1 MTIRMLQA
9 WNGLHQQK
17 IVTTLS
23 GSDEAALVAAGIAT
37 YDLDGPAENVRM
49 AQLATDAAGAVQAL
63 VCRASPASGVAT
75 VTGTTTEQ
83 LFELVDISSLLKTN
97 DSIVIDSTIG
107 YTGSTNAKTI
117 TYYIGPNSSSLSA
130 LAATSRTSGTEV
142 ALRSMFEFFVH
153 DMSTIGRIGSALGT
167 VGPGSTAVSTLAIDI
182 AQPALKLFI
191 GLKLAM
197 GSETITLHKY
207 AVRLER
213 ST

>member
-1 MTIRMLQA
+1 MAKYQQGFPVNENGEIVVSGTNQAVVGTLPIDMLPVDDSG
-9 WNGLHQQK
+9 GLK
-17 IVTTLS
+17 L
-23 GSDEAALVAAGIAT
+23 GNVAT
-37 YDLDGPAENVRM
+37 
-49 AQLATDAAGAVQAL
+49 LATDAAGAVQTL

-83 LFELVDISSLLKTN
+83 FFELVDIGSLLKTN

-117 TYYIGPNSSSLSA
+117 TYYIGPNTSSLSA

-167 VGPGSTAVSTLAIDI
+167 VGPGSTAVSTLSIDI

-191 GLKLAM
+191 GLKLALV
-197 GSETITLHKY
+197 SETITLHKY

>member
-1 MTIRMLQA
+1 MAKYQQGFPVNENGEIVVSGTNQSVVGVLPIDMLPVDDSG
-9 WNGLHQQK
+9 GLK
-17 IVTTLS
+17 L
-23 GSDEAALVAAGIAT
+23 GNVAT
-37 YDLDGPAENVRM
+37 
-49 AQLATDAAGAVQAL
+49 LATDAGGAVQTL

-83 LFELVDISSLLKTN
+83 FFELVDISGLLKTN

-117 TYYIGPNSSSLSA
+117 TYYIGPNTSSLSA
-130 LAATSRTSGTEV
+130 LAATNRTSGTEV
-142 ALRSMFEFFVH
+142 VLRSMFEFFVH

-167 VGPGSTAVSTLAIDI
+167 VGTGSTAVSTLSIDI

-191 GLKLAM
+191 GLKLAL